1 MPDVINGFTHTEYL
15 IVFIAIVFGYVGA
28 EYFGGWGALVK
39 NRKSIKSYWQHILW
53 TNFAFL
59 TFIQN
64 WWGIWPR
71 TEFITNNIY
80 YFLFALVP
88 IFIFHLVSV
97 ILFPN
102 FNSGDKETSDMEVYF
117 YNNTRWFF
125 GLLAIYFV
133 FTIVSSFVYPD
144 KGDVLVQNI
153 IRTGGVL
160 LALAAAYYNNSKP
173 LHIAVLIIGYVA
185 LIMFFVALPS

>member
-1 MPDVINGFTHTEYL
+1 MPEIIKGFTHTEYL

-28 EYFGGWGALVK
+28 EYFEGWGALVK
-39 NRKSIKSYWQHILW
+39 NRKNIKSYWQHLLW

-71 TEFITNNIY
+71 TEFVTNSIY

-88 IFIFHLVSV
+88 IFIFYLVSV
-97 ILFPN
+97 ILFPD
-102 FNSGDKETSDMEVYF
+102 FSSGDKDTKDMKIYF

-144 KGDVLVQNI
+144 KGNVVTQNL
-153 IRTGGVL
+153 IRFGGVL
-160 LALAAAYYNNSKP
+160 FAATAAYFKDSKI
-173 LHIAVLIIGYVA
+173 LHIFLLVIGYVS
-185 LIMFFVALPS
+185 LILFFIALPG

>member
-1 MPDVINGFTHTEYL
+1 MPDIIQGFTHTEYL

-28 EYFGGWGALVK
+28 EYFEGWGALVK
-39 NRKSIKSYWQHILW
+39 NRRKIKSYWQHLLW
-53 TNFAFL
+53 TNFAFI

-71 TEFITNNIY
+71 TEFITTSIY

-88 IFIFHLVSV
+88 IFIFYMVSV
-97 ILFPN
+97 ILFPD
-102 FNSGDKETSDMEVYF
+102 FSSGDKDTKDMEVYF

-125 GLLAIYFV
+125 SLLAIYFM

-144 KGDVLVQNI
+144 KGNVVVQNA
-153 IRTGGVL
+153 IRLTGVVL
-160 LALAAAYYNNSKP
+160 ASAAAYFKDSRA
-173 LHIAVLIIGYVA
+173 LHQILLIIGYVSLVLFFLA
-185 LIMFFVALPS
+185 LA